1 MHNIRKII
9 SSQLSVI
16 KKTLARC
23 VDQRFQS
30 NVKVVIKRLNHFTID
45 IYIKTVARALGCRD
59 YLINCGNEEI

>member
-30 NVKVVIKRLNHFTID
+30 NVKVVIKRLFLTILPSTFTL
-45 IYIKTVARALGCRD
+45 KR
-59 YLINCGNEEI
+59 